1 MPIINFDRL
10 PAAMRP
16 QTASSSPAAPTLSIG
31 PFVSVW
37 HFAFRTTHLYGSHG
51 QKWHFHGI
59 CGLVMLFV
67 FLRAWYNENLMR
79 EPAFSAIWA
88 GIMCEFF
95 AYIALNKILSVAEEH
110 QIEELVNETAN
121 KSMIDVNDQ
130 I

>member
-16 QTASSSPAAPTLSIG
+16 QTASSSPAAPTLSI
-31 PFVSVW
+31 
-37 HFAFRTTHLYGSHG
+37 GSHG